1 MERTIRIANNFEL
14 EASFNGDLIS
24 IYHEGWITT
33 TTMVVGIGELSLC
46 TPCSSFVSYEGATI
60 DETLYIH
67 SHFNLEVGDSVV
79 VMFND
84 NNQSDVYVRLTNK
97 AGKLRW
103 KILGSEYFT
112 LPDRFQGEWEK
123 REVSQ
128 EEFNALLDDELY
140 PQSCKE
146 CYDFLQQ
153 CKEFNTTTPDWVVR
167 KASRFEDYVNKFLAS
182 IEAKDFATAT
192 QVFNTLEGMIPN
204 KDATWLRF
212 KTMLEGINPSDW
224 IQE

>member
-1 MERTIRIANNFEL
+1 MERVIRIANNFEL
-14 EASFNGDLIS
+14 EVSRNGDLLS
-24 IYHEGWITT
+24 FYHEGWITT

-46 TPCSSFVSYEGATI
+46 TPCESYVKYDGATI
-60 DETLYIH
+60 EETLYVH

-84 NNQSDVYVRLTNK
+84 NNQKDSYIRLTNK

-103 KILGSEYFT
+103 KVLGSEYFT
-112 LPDRFQGEWEK
+112 LPDRFQGEWDG
-123 REVSQ
+123 REVNK

-146 CYDFLQQ
+146 CYDFLQK
-153 CKEFNTTTPDWVVR
+153 CKEFNTTAPDWVIR
-167 KASRFEDYVNKFLAS
+167 KASRFEEVANKFLVS

-192 QVFNTLEGMIPN
+192 SAFNILEGMIPN

-212 KTMLEGINPSDW
+212 KSMLEGISPSDW
-224 IQE
+224 LQE

>member
-1 MERTIRIANNFEL
+1 MDRVIRIANNFSL
-14 EASFNGDLIS
+14 EVSFNGDLIS

-46 TPCSSFVSYEGATI
+46 TPCSSFVSYEGTTI
-60 DETLYIH
+60 EETLFIH
-67 SHFNLEVGDSVV
+67 SHFNLAPGESVV

-84 NNQSDVYVRLTNK
+84 NNQMDYYIRLTNK
-97 AGKLRW
+97 GGKLRW
-103 KILGSEYFT
+103 RILGEHSHVDNCFSW
-112 LPDRFQGEWEK
+112 RGVG
-123 REVSQ
+123 EVSQ
-128 EEFNALLDDELY
+128 EQFDALFDDTVY

-153 CKEFNTTTPDWVVR
+153 CKEFNMTAPEWVVR
-167 KASRFEDYVNKFLAS
+167 KAARFEKAGVRFLDS
-182 IEAKDFATAT
+182 IRDKDFATAT
-192 QVFNTLEGMIPN
+192 SAFNILEGMIPN

>member
-1 MERTIRIANNFEL
+1 MERVIRIANNFEL

-46 TPCSSFVSYEGATI
+46 TPCESHVKYEGSTI
-60 DETLYIH
+60 DETLYVH

-84 NNQSDVYVRLTNK
+84 NNQSDVYVRISNK
-97 AGKLRW
+97 GGKLRW
-103 KILGSEYFT
+103 KILGQEWFT
-112 LPDRFQGEWEK
+112 LPDVFQGGWGN
-123 REVSQ
+123 REVSR

-153 CKEFNTTTPDWVVR
+153 CKKFNMSAPEWMAR
-167 KASRFEDYVNKFLAS
+167 KAFRFEEVANKFLAYV
-182 IEAKDFATAT
+182 EAKDFDSAKSLFA
-192 QVFNTLEGMIPN
+192 NLEEMIST